1 MAVLSFARPWNFPA
15 TMGALLEYFFIAV
28 IGMFVIVNPL
38 TTAFVFASLTTDADD
53 EEREQ
58 IARKAVITS
67 TSMLFVFALLG
78 SLIFQ
83 LFGIT
88 LAAFRIAGG
97 LILFGIAMN
106 MLNKS
111 EAPDHDKSD
120 ARKSRALLAQ
130 DISIVPLA
138 IPFISGPGAIAT
150 AMILTSEA
158 PGFWHT
164 IVVFIAI
171 IATTVSC
178 YFTMVYSS
186 NVIRWIGQS
195 GRRILTKI
203 FGLIL
208 AVIAIEFVINGIADA
223 VTDFMAGM
231 NGMAP

>member
-1 MAVLSFARPWNFPA
+1 
-15 TMGALLEYFFIAV
+15 MGALLEYFFIAMV
-28 IGMFVIVNPL
+28 GMFVIVNPL
-38 TTAFVFASLTTDADD
+38 TTAFVFASLTTEAEDD
-53 EEREQ
+53 EREQ
-58 IARKAVITS
+58 IARRAVVTS
-67 TSMLFVFALLG
+67 TAMLFVFALLG

-111 EAPDHDKSD
+111 EAPDHDKAD
-120 ARKSRALLAQ
+120 ARKSRAVVGQ

-158 PGFWHT
+158 PSLWHT

-171 IATTVSC
+171 VATTVSC
-178 YFTMVYSS
+178 YFTMVYSRH
-186 NVIRWIGQS
+186 VIRWIGQS

-208 AVIAIEFVINGIADA
+208 AVIAIQFVLNGIGDA
-223 VTDFMAGM
+223 VTDFLAGL
-231 NGMAP
+231 NGYGLEPTPTQD